1 MPDKGQRAKVLFSQ
15 IEENGTFRVKEWVYP
30 L

>member
-1 MPDKGQRAKVLFSQ
+1 MPEKGQRAKVLFSQ
-15 IEENGTFRVKEWVYP
+15 IEENGTIKVKEGVHP